1 MVKYFENSFI
11 FQFKWDQVVQ
21 GFWKRY
27 PNPESTHVLTEDTI
41 FREVRGYKLFSK
53 RLLTKTN
60 RVPKWGEHF
69 VGSRIVRII
78 EESIVDPK
86 NKVMVT
92 YTRNIGYTRV
102 MSVVEKVVYQES
114 RENPQWTVA
123 RRCAWVDS
131 QLYGFR
137 SAIEAFGLERLRKNC
152 SKMNSGFEYIL
163 KTLFL
168 GTNAIKNGVLST
180 DGISLAEGTA
190 KVAATTDDRKGR
202 LKDAARETA
211 KKAAELAKSK
221 ARPVFAQCQPSD
233 PS

>member
-1 MVKYFENSFI
+1 MVKYFENSFV

-21 GFWKRY
+21 GFWQRY
-27 PNPESTHVLTEDTI
+27 PNPESNHVLSEDTVC
-41 FREVRGYKLFSK
+41 REIRGNKLFSK

-60 RVPKWGEHF
+60 RVPKWGERF
-69 VGSRIVRII
+69 IGARIVRII

-86 NKVMVT
+86 KRIMVT

-114 RENPQWTVA
+114 KENPQWTVA
-123 RRCAWVDS
+123 NRSAWVDS

-152 SKMNSGFEYIL
+152 RKMNSGFNYIL
-163 KTLFL
+163 KTLFSGNL
-168 GTNAIKNGVLST
+168 ASANIAANHNIVSS
-180 DGISLAEGTA
+180 DGIA
-190 KVAATTDDRKGR
+190 KIGSAQDDRKGR

-221 ARPVFAQCQPSD
+221 ARPVYAQCQPGD

>member
-27 PNPESTHVLTEDTI
+27 PNPESNHVLTEDTI
-41 FREVRGYKLFSK
+41 CREIRGYKLFSK

-69 VGSRIVRII
+69 VGARIVRII

-86 NKVMVT
+86 KKVMVT

-123 RRCAWVDS
+123 KRSAWVDS

-152 SKMNSGFEYIL
+152 RRMNSGFEYIL
-163 KTLFL
+163 KALFS
-168 GTNAIKNGVLST
+168 GNITINNGVVINDGPSLS
-180 DGISLAEGTA
+180 EGPTKFGA
-190 KVAATTDDRKGR
+190 LNDDRKGR

-221 ARPVFAQCQPSD
+221 ARPVFAQCQPGDAS
-233 PS
+233 